1 MPSTS
6 SSPRIGRL
14 PRSAPRPAVPVEDPR
29 PTGPVPDPPPGVD
42 AEPAGVG
49 RVEASSRK
57 IARNF
62 AALSVAE
69 VACRGIS
76 VVVTLSLAKRLGTA
90 GYGRIEFAFN
100 VVFWLVLLVR
110 EGLDVIA
117 TREIA
122 RHPRLIRP
130 LVNHIL
136 AIRGCLAA
144 ALLTGLV
151 LVGTFCFSQASDR
164 LILVIYGLLLLTTAI
179 GLDFVYR
186 GLERMSLVAV
196 SLLVRTA
203 IYAAGVGLWVTHPSR
218 IEWVPICLV
227 VGELCGIALVWGC
240 YVRAYGL
247 PRPTL
252 RATRALRTIIR
263 KGRPVYLIQISQAVI
278 GSADLLVVGV
288 LSQWADV
295 GLYGAPHRII
305 TAVLTFGIIF
315 RQVVFPM
322 LARTWRASSSEGK
335 EALDGMVRV
344 LMLGLLPVAVGATVL
359 AEPLIALLLGPD
371 YRGSGLLL
379 AVGAWRI
386 PLLTLAFLYQTA
398 LIALNREA
406 AGVRMLLGAAVV
418 IGPLTAALRL
428 QFDLV
433 GASAAVVI
441 VGLMLTACGYR
452 RLRAEGRAPAWHHHL
467 GVPLLAST
475 AMVPACLLLARW
487 HVVPAVL
494 GGAAVYLLMLAAL
507 RALPIAEVRRLLQPR

>member
-6 SSPRIGRL
+6 SSPRTARP
-14 PRSAPRPAVPVEDPR
+14 PRSAPRPPA
-29 PTGPVPDPPPGVD
+29 PDPGPGPGPGPIPAPGASP
-42 AEPAGVG
+42 AEGPGG
-49 RVEASSRK
+49 SGSSRR
-57 IARNF
+57 IAWNF
-62 AALSVAE
+62 AALSAAE
-69 VACRGIS
+69 VACRALS
-76 VVVTLSLAKRLGTA
+76 VVVTLALAQRLGRA
-90 GYGRIEFAFN
+90 GYGRVEFAFN

-151 LVGTFCFSQASDR
+151 VVGSVCFSEPTER
-164 LILVIYGLLLLTTAI
+164 RILVLYGLLLLTTAI

-186 GLERMSLVAV
+186 GLERMGLVAV
-196 SLLVRTA
+196 SLLIRTA
-203 IYAAGVGLWVTHPSR
+203 IYAVGVGLWVIDPSR
-218 IEWVPICLV
+218 IVWVPICLV
-227 VGELCGIALVWGC
+227 GGELVGIALVWAC
-240 YVRAYGL
+240 YVRSYGL

-295 GLYGAPHRII
+295 GLYGAPHRIV
-305 TAVLTFGIIF
+305 TAALTFGIIF

-322 LARTWRASSSEGK
+322 LARTWRGAAAEGR

-344 LMLGLLPVAVGATVL
+344 LMLVLLPMAVGATVL

-371 YRGSGLLL
+371 YRGAGVLL

-433 GASAAVVI
+433 GASASVVV
-441 VGLMLTACGYR
+441 VGLLLTACGYR
-452 RLRAEGRAPAWHHHL
+452 RLWVEGRAPAWHHHL
-467 GVPLLAST
+467 GAPLLASA

-487 HVVPAVL
+487 HVLAAVL
-494 GGAAVYLLMLAAL
+494 GGASAYLLVLGLL
-507 RALPIAEVRRLLQPR
+507 RALPVSEFRTLLRPE

>member
-1 MPSTS
+1 MAPEPEPQLGISPSPSVTEGEPGYERS
-6 SSPRIGRL
+6 SSHRI
-14 PRSAPRPAVPVEDPR
+14 
-29 PTGPVPDPPPGVD
+29 
-42 AEPAGVG
+42 
-49 RVEASSRK
+49 AS
-57 IARNF
+57 NF

-69 VACRGIS
+69 VACRAIS
-76 VVVTLSLAKRLGTA
+76 VVVTLSLAQRLGRA

-136 AIRGCLAA
+136 AIRCCLAV

-151 LVGTFCFSQASDR
+151 AVGTLAFSEPTER
-164 LILVIYGLLLLTTAI
+164 LIIALYGLMLLTTAI

-186 GLERMSLVAV
+186 GLERMGLVAV
-196 SLLVRTA
+196 SLLIRTA
-203 IYAAGVGLWVTHPSR
+203 IYAVGVGIWVTDASR

-227 VGELCGIALVWGC
+227 LGEICGIALVWGH
-240 YVRAYGL
+240 YVRTYGM

-252 RATRALRTIIR
+252 HATRALRTIIR
-263 KGRPVYLIQISQAVI
+263 RGRPVYLIQISQAVI

-295 GLYGAPHRII
+295 GLYGAPHRVV
-305 TAVLTFGIIF
+305 TAILTFGIIF

-322 LARTWRASSSEGK
+322 LARTWRASPEEGRA
-335 EALDGMVRV
+335 ALDGMVRV

-359 AEPLIALLLGPD
+359 AEPLIAFLLGPD
-371 YRGSGLLL
+371 YEGAGLLL
-379 AVGAWRI
+379 AIGAWRI

-406 AGVRMLLGAAVV
+406 AGVRMLMWAALV
-418 IGPLTAALRL
+418 IGPLTAVLRV

-433 GASAAVVI
+433 GASASVVI
-441 VGLMLTACGYR
+441 VGLLLTFCGYR
-452 RLRAEGRAPAWHHHL
+452 RLAEEGRAPAWHHHL
-467 GVPLLAST
+467 GVPILASM

-487 HVVPAVL
+487 HVLLSVA
-494 GGAAVYLLMLAAL
+494 GGAMVYVLVLALL
-507 RALPIAEVRRLLQPR
+507 RALPSNELRALLRARG